1 MLFLFAAGDMFL
13 SYLVDDK
20 GDCSTASA
28 TIKRPFQVH
37 VLLYL
42 ILHSQPSGLF
52 QSISI
57 PAYVCVHKQKQ
68 CMLES
73 TASWLTFIPVMV
85 AACVSSQYCST
96 CFDALYIYI

>member
-28 TIKRPFQVH
+28 TIKRPLQVH

-42 ILHSQPSGLF
+42 ILHSQPS
-52 QSISI
+52 
-57 PAYVCVHKQKQ
+57 
-68 CMLES
+68 
-73 TASWLTFIPVMV
+73 
-85 AACVSSQYCST
+85 
-96 CFDALYIYI
+96 

>member
-1 MLFLFAAGDMFL
+1 MLLYLLLVMCL

-20 GDCSTASA
+20 GECSTASA
-28 TIKRPFQVH
+28 TIKRPLQVH

-52 QSISI
+52 QSMSI
-57 PAYVCVHKQKQ
+57 PAYVYVHKQKL
-68 CMLES
+68 CMLKS

-85 AACVSSQYCST
+85 ASCFSSQYCST
-96 CFDALYIYI
+96 YFDALYV